1 MKFEMDDIYDQIS
14 CWDETFQLKL
24 NKYKL
29 FPMLILSYTNL
40 YLKWHSKFFLW
51 NFIPQISLSLFS
63 RTHNIRH
70 MMHDKDKNGYA
81 MVPNMLMILI
91 LIVHIYIKA
100 NNYLNSFCVNQSVHG
115 TNHLGPYTSF
125 SILQLES
132 NCILSQIPL
141 PMYNLQLGPQINFP
155 STICSV
161 LHFIPTPSW
170 KMNEI
175 FCLATIHHI
184 YNLI

>member
-1 MKFEMDDIYDQIS
+1 
-14 CWDETFQLKL
+14 
-24 NKYKL
+24 
-29 FPMLILSYTNL
+29 MLILSYTNL
-40 YLKWHSKFFLW
+40 YFKWHFKFFVW
-51 NFIPQISLSLFS
+51 IFIPHISLSLFS

-81 MVPNMLMILI
+81 MVPNTSMNPIL
-91 LIVHIYIKA
+91 VAHIQIKA
-100 NNYLNSFCVNQSVHG
+100 NNYFNSFCVNQSVHG

-125 SILQLES
+125 SIPQLEF
-132 NCILSQIPL
+132 NCTLSQIPS
-141 PMYNLQLGPQINFP
+141 PMYNLKLGPQINFP
-155 STICSV
+155 STIRHV

-184 YNLI
+184 L